1 MRSKTKIYPLAAAIC
16 YTVFGVYIAVELVEP
31 NFRCGY
37 YFAAFWDTLF
47 FCGLIGL
54 AAAHVAQRYY
64 HRGVKI
70 ITAKQER
77 DFPLLFDFSVLLA
90 W

>member
-47 FCGLIGL
+47 FCGLIGWPPRTWL
-54 AAAHVAQRYY
+54 
-64 HRGVKI
+64 
-70 ITAKQER
+70 R
-77 DFPLLFDFSVLLA
+77 DTTIA
-90 W
+90 E